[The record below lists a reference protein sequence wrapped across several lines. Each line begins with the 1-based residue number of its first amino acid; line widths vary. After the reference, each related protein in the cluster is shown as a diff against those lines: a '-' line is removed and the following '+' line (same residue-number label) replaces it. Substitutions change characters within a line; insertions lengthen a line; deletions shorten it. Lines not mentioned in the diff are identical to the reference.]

1 MNNLS
6 VLILAGGRGQ
16 RLGNIEKALITY
28 EDKTLLEHII
38 EITKQ
43 VSNNIVISLRDE
55 DQKEFFEKMFGT
67 IFEEYTAVI
76 DKQTGYGP
84 LEGIREG
91 LKACSEE
98 YVFVTAVDM
107 PYLNKDV
114 IQLLAKLSHGHDA
127 AIPRYNDKKF
137 EPLHSVYRRN
147 TMLRA
152 TEKSIENN
160 EKYVLSPVKLM
171 KDILYVD
178 TTVIQKID
186 PELRTFQNI
195 NTISDMQNLEK

>member
-1 MNNLS
+1 MKNLS
-6 VLILAGGRGQ
+6 VLILAGGKGQ
-16 RLGNIEKALITY
+16 RLGNIEKALISY
-28 EDKTLLEHII
+28 EDKALLEHII

-43 VSNNIVISLRDE
+43 VSNEIVISLRDK
-55 DQKEFFEKMFGT
+55 DQKSLFEEIFGK
-67 IFEEYTAVI
+67 ILAEYTAVI
-76 DKQTGYGP
+76 DKQTDYGP

-91 LKACSEE
+91 LRACSEE

-114 IQLLAKLSHGHDA
+114 IQLLTGLSHGHDA
-127 AIPRYNDKKF
+127 AIPRYNNGKF

-152 TEKSIENN
+152 TEKAIENN
-160 EKYVLSPVKLM
+160 EKFVLSPVRLM

-178 TTVIQKID
+178 ISVIQEID

-195 NTISDMQNLEK
+195 NTISDLQNLQK